1 MITTT
6 NYNSQKLSLGSLQSK
21 KSRVGKKYQNIPILY
36 DGRKALVHLCGRF
49 VFIPDLAFGVS
60 SSGKYVFIDE
70 AGITDNAPDYSFSG
84 SGFCYVAIEVDADNR
99 KLFEDFEKKIQSEV
113 FESAQTKQRV
123 GKEVKLIKKNNRVYL
138 KIYFDE
144 GKPVPKFWK
153 VYEEDGEE
161 KKKRILDPNSL
172 EWERIEGEIVFSIAN
187 IFVGRNN
194 KSDRAEPKSIIC
206 VAKEILVRE
215 IIKDEKSYFSY
226 PIAEDDEVSE

>member
-1 MITTT
+1 MLIT
-6 NYNSQKLSLGSLQSK
+6 
-21 KSRVGKKYQNIPILY
+21 
-36 DGRKALVHLCGRF
+36 
-49 VFIPDLAFGVS
+49 
-60 SSGKYVFIDE
+60 E
-70 AGITDNAPDYSFSG
+70 
-84 SGFCYVAIEVDADNR
+84 
-99 KLFEDFEKKIQSEV
+99 LFEDFEKKIQSEV

>member
-6 NYNSQKLSLGSLQSK
+6 NYNSQKLSLGSLQNK
-21 KSRVGKKYQNIPILY
+21 KSRLGKKYQNIPILY

-49 VFIPDLAFGVS
+49 VFIPDRAFGVTYS
-60 SSGKYVFIDE
+60 DKYVFIDE
-70 AGITDNAPDYSFSG
+70 AGITDTAPEHSFTG

-123 GKEVKLIKKNNRVYL
+123 GKEVKLIKKNDRVYL
-138 KIYFDE
+138 KIYFDG

-161 KKKRILDPNSL
+161 KKKRIRDTNSL
-172 EWERIEGEIVFSIAN
+172 NWKNIEGEIVFSIAN

-194 KSDRAEPKSIIC
+194 KSDRAEPKSVIC
-206 VAKEILVRE
+206 VAEEILVRE
-215 IIKDEKSYFSY
+215 IIEEKSYFSY

>member
-6 NYNSQKLSLGSLQSK
+6 NYNSQKLSLGSLQNK
-21 KSRVGKKYQNIPILY
+21 KSRLGKKYQNIPILY

-49 VFIPDLAFGVS
+49 LLIPGPSFEVS
-60 SSGKYVFIDE
+60 SSNNDFIDE
-70 AGITDNAPDYSFSG
+70 GGLTDNSPDYSFSDYEYF
-84 SGFCYVAIEVDADNR
+84 SVALEVDADNR
-99 KLFEDFEKKIQSEV
+99 KLFEDLEQKIQSEV
-113 FESAQTKQRV
+113 SQLAQTKQRV
-123 GKEVKLIKKNNRVYL
+123 EEEVKLIKKNNTVYL
-138 KIYFDE
+138 KIYFKA
-144 GKPVPKFWK
+144 GKPGPKFWK

-194 KSDRAEPKSIIC
+194 KSDRAEPKSVIC
-206 VAKEILVRE
+206 VAEEILVRE
-215 IIKDEKSYFSY
+215 IIEEKSYFSY